1 VKKLLVMG
9 TVVYMLI
16 AAIAALIILLWPIA

>member
-1 VKKLLVMG
+1 MKKLLVMG